1 MGIKCL
7 FQNHEIRDAIRN
19 TLDIRRR
26 ASVVRIM
33 TMNIGD
39 FYLKSDSDLF
49 LTKIYRLLNAGVVV
63 TILIGGRE
71 EKVKSNKELLLLL
84 KELFERG
91 AKIYYNKSTHAKL
104 ILVNSNH
111 EKLVLITSANFTKT
125 ALYKNYEIGVEYLN
139 MEENIYKQFEG
150 YIIEKLNNIS
160 TKPIDQWIDEWG
172 DENELV

>member
-1 MGIKCL
+1 MGVKCL
-7 FQNHEIRDAIRN
+7 FQRDEIRDAIRN
-19 TLDIRRR
+19 TLDVRRR

-39 FYLKSDSDLF
+39 FYLKSGSDLF

-71 EKVKSNKELLLLL
+71 EKFKSNKELLLLL
-84 KELFERG
+84 KDLIEWG
-91 AKIYYNKSTHAKL
+91 AKVYYNKRAHAKL
-104 ILVNSNH
+104 ILVNSKR

-125 ALYKNYEIGVEYLN
+125 GLYDNYEIGVGYLN
-139 MEENIYKQFEG
+139 MEENIYKQFER
-150 YIIEKLNNIS
+150 YITEKLVNIS